1 MKSASNMIV
10 IVFGLPGSGKSFF
23 ASRLA
28 KMIEAEYVNSDK
40 LRMEMFEQRTYSAQE
55 KKAVYDKMLEH
66 MREAVRQNQNLVLDA
81 TFHKR
86 ETRHL
91 FAKEA
96 QGKTD
101 IFFMEVRA
109 DEKTIRERLQRERP
123 YSEADFEVYKLI
135 RRQNEPLTEPHL
147 ILQSTNE
154 NIDDML
160 QQAGKYLKIKND
172 RRRNR

>member
-1 MKSASNMIV
+1 MII

-28 KMIEAEYVNSDK
+28 KMIGAEYVNSDR
-40 LRMEMFEQRTYSAQE
+40 LRMEMFEQRTYSTQE
-55 KKAVYDKMLEH
+55 KKAVYGKMLEH
-66 MREAVRQNQNLVLDA
+66 MREAVRRNQNLVLDA
-81 TFHKR
+81 TFHKW

-91 FAKEA
+91 FAEEA

-109 DEKTIRERLQRERP
+109 DEEIIRERLQRERP
-123 YSEADFEVYKLI
+123 YSEADFEVYKHI
-135 RRQNEPLTEPHL
+135 RQQNELMSEPHL
-147 ILQSTNE
+147 ILQSTND

-160 QQAGKYLKIKND
+160 EKAGDYLKID
-172 RRRNR
+172 P